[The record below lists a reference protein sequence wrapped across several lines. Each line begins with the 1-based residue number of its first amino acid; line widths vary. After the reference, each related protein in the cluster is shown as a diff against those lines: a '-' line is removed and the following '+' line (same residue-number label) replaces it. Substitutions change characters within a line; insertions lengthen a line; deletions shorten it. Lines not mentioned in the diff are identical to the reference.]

1 MCFLLLFRF
10 CFFGVFQL
18 AHGHQIQCIQY
29 ITHFTPLREMF
40 FVDFSIHTVHCNLMS
55 CFFFS
60 LCILYNDKRKDI
72 RFFSFIWINLLV
84 TLNIELFY
92 GTNELASLDLDRY
105 YDLHD
110 FLNRKKN
117 ALARMIWLGF
127 YWWLVLGLPST
138 DVRSLNFIS
147 HSHHSWTRPIFFI
160 QTTLSNC
167 FEVLVIPLIEELIFI
182 PYYVLCIFLVRLHF
196 SESWVDQS

>member
-40 FVDFSIHTVHCNLMS
+40 SVDFSIHTVHCNLMS

-84 TLNIELFY
+84 TLNTELFY

-110 FLNRKKN
+110 FLNRKKCSRSN
-117 ALARMIWLGF
+117 DLVRFLLMACAR
-127 YWWLVLGLPST
+127 ST
-138 DVRSLNFIS
+138 IN
-147 HSHHSWTRPIFFI
+147 WRPIAQFYFSF
-160 QTTLSNC
+160 TSFMDSTN
-167 FEVLVIPLIEELIFI
+167 
-182 PYYVLCIFLVRLHF
+182 FLHTNHF
-196 SESWVDQS
+196 V